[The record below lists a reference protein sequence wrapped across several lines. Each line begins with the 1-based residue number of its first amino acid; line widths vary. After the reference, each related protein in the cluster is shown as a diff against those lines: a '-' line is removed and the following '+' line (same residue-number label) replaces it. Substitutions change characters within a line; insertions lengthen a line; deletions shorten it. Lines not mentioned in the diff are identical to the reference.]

1 MATGCAR
8 LASSGT
14 YVNRSFYCLS
24 KDKKGRTVII
34 SFDTSNE
41 LFRVSTAW
49 EDILASTKMRVYIC
63 TLE

>member
-1 MATGCAR
+1 
-8 LASSGT
+8 
-14 YVNRSFYCLS
+14 VNRSFYCLS